1 MAADGARLPQLREA
15 RAARPQL
22 RDEPKAYPGMRINCV
37 DPGYTATDLNG
48 HQGTQTVAEGAAIIV
63 RMAQLGA
70 DGPTGRYVDARGTV
84 PW

>member
-1 MAADGARLPQLREA
+1 
-15 RAARPQL
+15 
-22 RDEPKAYPGMRINCV
+22 MRINCV